1 MNMCS
6 TDNKHIW
13 HFYPCIFVVFLISL
27 SALLFDFMVDSFFP
41 GEGREGVV
49 GFLRII
55 RRAFETLSVRIS
67 DYLDMSL
74 AIYCLIIA
82 FPPEKWNHFRAAVVR
97 AAIDVIT
104 IDC

>member
-1 MNMCS
+1 
-6 TDNKHIW
+6 
-13 HFYPCIFVVFLISL
+13 
-27 SALLFDFMVDSFFP
+27 
-41 GEGREGVV
+41 
-49 GFLRII
+49 
-55 RRAFETLSVRIS
+55 
-67 DYLDMSL
+67 MSL

>member
-1 MNMCS
+1 LTFLSLPFCCFP
-6 TDNKHIW
+6 H
-13 HFYPCIFVVFLISL
+13 FVVGF
-27 SALLFDFMVDSFFP
+27 AVYFMVDSFFP

-82 FPPEKWNHFRAAVVR
+82 FPPEK
-97 AAIDVIT
+97 
-104 IDC
+104 